1 MAVMF
6 TLAASTAFGQCI
18 TEKDKDSNKFMV
30 AGECG
35 MCETRI
41 EAAAKQVEGV
51 SAADWDQQ
59 TKMLALTFSCESP
72 DIKGVHKA
80 VAAAGH
86 DTKMEKA
93 EDAVYNK
100 LPACCKYERIAADEN
115 K

>member
-1 MAVMF
+1 
-6 TLAASTAFGQCI
+6 
-18 TEKDKDSNKFMV
+18 
-30 AGECG
+30 

-41 EAAAKQVEGV
+41 EAAANEVEGV

-59 TKMLALTFSCESP
+59 TKMLALTFSSESP
-72 DIKGVHKA
+72 DLKAVHKA

-86 DTKMEKA
+86 DTKMVKA

-100 LPACCKYERIAADEN
+100 LPACCKYERIVSAES